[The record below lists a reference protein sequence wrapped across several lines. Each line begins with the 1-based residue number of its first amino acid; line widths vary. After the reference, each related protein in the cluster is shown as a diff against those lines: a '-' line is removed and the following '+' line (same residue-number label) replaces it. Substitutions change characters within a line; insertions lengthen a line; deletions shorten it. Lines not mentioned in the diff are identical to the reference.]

1 MHACARAHACVLCEY
16 RCMCER
22 LAEQS
27 VAISLPHKVVAE
39 LLRVVV
45 GSKPVS
51 QSVVV
56 ISCNCYRYS
65 YILPFN
71 HDINVDSASILMT
84 TNQVSNFT

>member
-1 MHACARAHACVLCEY
+1 MYVCEG
-16 RCMCER
+16 

-71 HDINVDSASILMT
+71 HDINVDSALTILMT

>member
-1 MHACARAHACVLCEY
+1 
-16 RCMCER
+16 MCER

-39 LLRVVV
+39 LLRVVL

-56 ISCNCYRYS
+56 II
-65 YILPFN
+65 ILQ
-71 HDINVDSASILMT
+71 LL
-84 TNQVSNFT
+84 